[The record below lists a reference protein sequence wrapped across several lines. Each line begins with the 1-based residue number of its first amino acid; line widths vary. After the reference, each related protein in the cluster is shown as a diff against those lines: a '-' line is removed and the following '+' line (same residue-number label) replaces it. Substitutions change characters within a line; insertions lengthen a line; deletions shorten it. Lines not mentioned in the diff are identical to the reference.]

1 MDELDQEILMQLKED
16 SRRSVTEISKAIGR
30 SHSATRVRLGNLI
43 DSGIISR
50 FTIELADYND
60 EMVPKGFV
68 DVVLPNGA
76 KADRIASA
84 LSDVEEVSDI
94 SLVTGKFNCQLLI
107 QCEAVSRI
115 QLVAEIIQERLGA
128 KESRVRIITGSIPGY
143 PRINT
148 PVFLSHFTEGNATAE
163 NNGQASAPLP
173 ETPAISSEEKMDA
186 GFLSSDENSA
196 IAEEDVSEIAEE
208 DVSENKS
215 DSDFLVWSFSSPEEK
230 VVKEV
235 RPVIGS

>member
-30 SHSATRVRLGNLI
+30 SHSATRVRLANLI
-43 DSGIISR
+43 ESGIISR
-50 FTIELADYND
+50 FTIELADYEDDN
-60 EMVPKGFV
+60 VPRGFV

-84 LSDVEEVSDI
+84 LSDVEEVTDI
-94 SLVTGKFNCQLLI
+94 SLVTGRFNCQLLI

-115 QLVAEIIQERLGA
+115 QLVAEVIQERLGA

-143 PRINT
+143 PKVST
-148 PVFLSHFTEGNATAE
+148 PVFLSHFAESNSETEDKGNT
-163 NNGQASAPLP
+163 S
-173 ETPAISSEEKMDA
+173 TTSSEEPVIASEEQMGA
-186 GFLSSDENSA
+186 EPPSADENS
-196 IAEEDVSEIAEE
+196 ETGETD
-208 DVSENKS
+208 

-230 VVKEV
+230 IVKEV
-235 RPVIGS
+235 RPIIGA

>member
-50 FTIELADYND
+50 FTIELADYKD
-60 EMVPKGFV
+60 AMVPKGFV

-76 KADRIASA
+76 KADRIANA
-84 LSDVEEVSDI
+84 LSDVEEITDI
-94 SLVTGKFNCQLLI
+94 SLVTGKFNCQILI
-107 QCEAVSRI
+107 QCEAVSQI
-115 QLVAEIIQERLGA
+115 QLIAEIIQERLGA

-143 PRINT
+143 PKINT
-148 PVFLSHFTEGNATAE
+148 PVFLSHFAEGNAKAE
-163 NNGQASAPLP
+163 ENGEASATAS
-173 ETPAISSEEKMDA
+173 ETPAISSEEKIDA
-186 GFLSSDENSA
+186 GLPSNDENSV
-196 IAEEDVSEIAEE
+196 IAEEDVSES
-208 DVSENKS
+208 DSDSDS

-230 VVKEV
+230 IVKEV
-235 RPVIGS
+235 RPVIGA

>member
-16 SRRSVTEISKAIGR
+16 SRRSVTEISKTIGR
-30 SHSATRVRLGNLI
+30 SHSATRVRLANLI
-43 DSGIISR
+43 ESGIISR
-50 FTIELADYND
+50 FTIELADYEDDN
-60 EMVPKGFV
+60 VPRGFV

-84 LSDVEEVSDI
+84 LSDVEEVTDI
-94 SLVTGKFNCQLLI
+94 SLVTGRFNCQLLI

-115 QLVAEIIQERLGA
+115 QFVAEEIQERLGA

-143 PRINT
+143 PKVTT
-148 PVFLSHFTEGNATAE
+148 PVFLSHFTESNSETEE
-163 NNGQASAPLP
+163 NENASA
-173 ETPAISSEEKMDA
+173 TSSEEPVIASEEQMGA
-186 GFLSSDENSA
+186 ELPSADEDS
-196 IAEEDVSEIAEE
+196 ETGGKED
-208 DVSENKS
+208 SENEA

-235 RPVIGS
+235 RPVIGA